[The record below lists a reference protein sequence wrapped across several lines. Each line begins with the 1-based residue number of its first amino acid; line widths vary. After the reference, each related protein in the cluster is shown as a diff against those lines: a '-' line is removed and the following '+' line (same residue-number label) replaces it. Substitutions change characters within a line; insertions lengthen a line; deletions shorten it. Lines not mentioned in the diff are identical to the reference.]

1 MRRLIVLVVAVM
13 LVSLTGCGKFK
24 EIKVN
29 SVKVEKVSPCGFR
42 GVDVGLAVEID
53 NPAVQIKLSDMVATV
68 KCSGKVLGKVT
79 VDPFTL
85 QGKSVEHYDLK
96 ARMTLDQKVT
106 VYDVLML
113 LDNAFIDKCTVD
125 LTAKGTLRGGLSK
138 TIRKKDVPL
147 KKLMEY
153 GEK

>member
-1 MRRLIVLVVAVM
+1 MRRLIILALAFM
-13 LVSLTGCGKFK
+13 LVGLTGCNKFSQ
-24 EIKVN
+24 IKLN
-29 SVKVEKVSPCGFR
+29 DATLEKVTPQGLR
-42 GVDVGLAVEID
+42 GVDVDIDIEVD
-53 NPAVQIKLSDMVATV
+53 NPAPRIKISDVEVVLMH
-68 KCSGKVLGKVT
+68 SGKVLGKVT

-113 LDNAFIDKCTVD
+113 LDNEFMDKCTLD

-153 GEK
+153 GE

>member
-1 MRRLIVLVVAVM
+1 MRRLIVLALAFM
-13 LVSLTGCGKFK
+13 LVGLTGCNKFSQ
-24 EIKVN
+24 IKLN
-29 SVKVEKVSPCGFR
+29 DATLEKITPQGLR
-42 GVDVGLAVEID
+42 GVDLDLDIEVD
-53 NPAVQIKLSDMVATV
+53 NPAPRIKISDVEVVLMH
-68 KCSGKVLGKVT
+68 SGKVLGKVT
-79 VDPFTL
+79 VDPITL